1 MEGRPIHDPKEKKAF
16 ALETVLI
23 PVSLPRRVSKGEKT
37 AEAGS
42 TPHHIPLLA
51 PSVEHIVPSPHMLQE
66 PSGAL
71 ISRKG
76 Q

>member
-1 MEGRPIHDPKEKKAF
+1 MTQKKKKH
-16 ALETVLI
+16 LLWRRSLYL
-23 PVSLPRRVSKGEKT
+23 SLPQEESQKGEKT

-42 TPHHIPLLA
+42 RPHHIPLLA
-51 PSVEHIVPSPHMLQE
+51 PSIEHIVPSPHMLQE